1 MKVHIVENLVAWSL
15 K

>member
-1 MKVHIVENLVAWSL
+1 VAWSL